1 MIYRACYLALL
12 PLFFGCATP
21 HVVQPVRFTDQGMS
35 CNLLE
40 LEMAEA
46 DRYRVA
52 AQGEKGVTGTN
63 VAAFMFFWPA
73 IFGTY
78 ANANEA
84 IAAADTRKAHL
95 ASIHAQKKCHDRPP
109 QASLSG
115 PIGSTPTAVPRNI
128 EQRLISLKELLDKGL
143 ITMEDYTQTRSR
155 IISEL

>member
-1 MIYRACYLALL
+1 MLYKASYLILF
-12 PLFFGCATP
+12 PLVLGCATP

-63 VAAFMFFWPA
+63 VAAFLFFWPA

-78 ANANEA
+78 SNANEA

-95 ASIHAQKKCHDRPP
+95 ANIHVQKKCNDRSTL
-109 QASLSG
+109 ASLTSPTG
-115 PIGSTPTAVPRNI
+115 TGSTAVPRNV
-128 EQRLISLKELLDKGL
+128 EQRLVNLKDLLDKGL
-143 ITMEDYTQTRSR
+143 ITLDDYKQTRTR